1 MYSSEQ
7 ILTSTNNIK
16 KSQVHRSQ
24 VIGEKGIWELNI
36 TRKVSPPAYPKC
48 DQTNIAK
55 IITCVNGLTFSTF
68 QNIPYLLQK
77 GSEKPL
83 ESLAGKFLAP
93 FNWICNF
100 PPDFLFFFLSLL
112 DSSPGSYIRDTVI
125 SPQYDIRDGS
135 GRCGNID
142 KKLYKVNISM
152 EVC

>member
-1 MYSSEQ
+1 MGKTDSQCSREQ
-7 ILTSTNNIK
+7 IVTSTNHINI
-16 KSQVHRSQ
+16 SQVHRSQ
-24 VIGEKGIWELNI
+24 VTGDKGVWELNI
-36 TRKVSPPAYPKC
+36 TRKVCPPAYPRR
-48 DQTNIAK
+48 DPTNIVK

-77 GSEKPL
+77 GSEKPF

-93 FNWICNF
+93 FNWTCNF
-100 PPDFLFFFLSLL
+100 PPDFFFFFLSLL

-142 KKLYKVNISM
+142 KKLY
-152 EVC
+152 